1 MLKNE
6 TQPNSF
12 QANLKKIKKTLSNKN
27 FLTLIYKL
35 LHDTFFILLFSFTLI
50 LIAEGLLPGIA
61 SSHLSLA
68 KMAIGLLAT
77 LGGIIAIG
85 RKIEYV
91 YPKTRLNKSKLLP
104 FLIIMSFLLI
114 GTSLLRFAL
123 WENILI
129 TILTLFFFILFY
141 HLLFLNEK

>member
-68 KMAIGLLAT
+68 KLAIGLLAT